1 MGAAGYVTIYEE
13 AGVREA
19 YAELWGGLEHTIET
33 DWTYPTWEGTLGSW
47 LNVRVSLNGVW
58 YLVDYSDDQG
68 NHEGVNNP
76 FWFSV
81 GVPLI
86 ETGEAWPN
94 GNPKKVFDPV
104 ELARQ
109 WGEIDY
115 RVPLADQPW
124 NTQPD
129 RRMGGVYDDAYPS
142 QARVLLA
149 LRRAG
154 GQKTEVWT

>member
-94 GNPKKVFDPV
+94 GNPKMMSDPV

-109 WGEIDY
+109 WAEIDY
-115 RVPLADQPW
+115 RVPLADQTW
-124 NTQPD
+124 NTQPQN
-129 RRMGGVYDDAYPS
+129 RTGGKFNGTYPS

-149 LRRAG
+149 L
-154 GQKTEVWT
+154 QKVDGHRTEVWT